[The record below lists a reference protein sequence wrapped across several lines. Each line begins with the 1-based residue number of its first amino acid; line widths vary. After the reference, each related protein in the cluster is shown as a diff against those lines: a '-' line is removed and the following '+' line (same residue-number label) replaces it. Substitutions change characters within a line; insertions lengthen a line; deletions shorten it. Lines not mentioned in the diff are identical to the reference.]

1 MNESVHLYNP
11 ENGWLQNCNSTPFT
25 VAGKYSPKKLDYAN
39 YLAPDG
45 ENFRG
50 VNAARLLA
58 GNSAFTIDKMI
69 AVGYNR
75 QLAAFEILTP
85 ALINAFEKNIHP
97 GDSLFSLLADPI
109 AELKKWNYSM
119 DENSVATLLAIEW
132 AEHLPA
138 PVRKVYIEEGEKSQ
152 VESTKDFA
160 AIATAND
167 LLLPLASVV
176 NELKAKHGNWKITW
190 GTVNRYQRI
199 SSDINQQYN
208 DKEESFPIGFASALW
223 GALPSYV
230 SKYFNGSNNRYG
242 VSGNSFVCAVEFG
255 KKVKAKSLLA
265 GGNSGDIKSK
275 HFNDQLKM
283 YCIGQFKE
291 VLFYKEDVLKY
302 KEKEYHP
309 GE

>member
-1 MNESVHLYNP
+1 M
-11 ENGWLQNCNSTPFT
+11 
-25 VAGKYSPKKLDYAN
+25 
-39 YLAPDG
+39 
-45 ENFRG
+45 
-50 VNAARLLA
+50 
-58 GNSAFTIDKMI
+58 
-69 AVGYNR
+69 
-75 QLAAFEILTP
+75 
-85 ALINAFEKNIHP
+85 
-97 GDSLFSLLADPI
+97 
-109 AELKKWNYSM
+109 
-119 DENSVATLLAIEW
+119 
-132 AEHLPA
+132 
-138 PVRKVYIEEGEKSQ
+138 
-152 VESTKDFA
+152 
-160 AIATAND
+160 
-167 LLLPLASVV
+167 LLPLANVV
-176 NELKAKHGNWKITW
+176 EQLKAKHGNWKITW